1 MSPEKT
7 DFWQLLN
14 ARAVPGLLL
23 FSLMA
28 SLILVL
34 VSTPADAQNL
44 LPNPLQNPIC
54 SRIDNQIQVSLGL
67 RIYCFGR
74 QPNGPGTSASSIQS
88 SSGTIPYSGGAS
100 ASSFSPNV
108 NAASLAEDISPSGS
122 RAYGQAET
130 SIAASGRYVVEAWND
145 FTGAISLCP
154 SPMNKEELTGAG
166 FSNDGGNTFTDIGG
180 LPNNDC
186 NNNRLFGDPSVE
198 VFHAPNGTTYFYI
211 SSLYLPLSSNFTDQ
225 TFKIALNV
233 CTVTGSGNL
242 SCSQPVIAA
251 KSSECDF
258 SCSVLDKPFMTL
270 DPVNNRLYISYTEF
284 GFLTATNGQVELAT
298 CDITIPAAP
307 VCANGSSTPTG
318 VPAAPYYVVA
328 PSDANCAQNGAY
340 PAVDRRTGDVY
351 VAWEFNWVTNFSVA
365 ACADTST
372 PVVNK
377 LARIPRMCLTFPTTT
392 TCPSQSTRSIPIVS
406 MDLAMIPGYNR
417 FPMNDFPRIA
427 VSELAGTVSVV
438 WNDARSNPGGDILLQ
453 TFNLGPSLTPTS
465 LAPIKLNNDNVSGTF
480 HFMPALRNADSRGRI
495 SISWYDRRLNPNSAL
510 TDVFAAV
517 AINPRITSTP
527 SSNQRVTDISSNWL
541 SVSADFIP
549 NFGDYTDNYA
559 SPPPSP
565 TDDDPLFV
573 AWTDGRLN
581 VPQPFESHAPLR

>member
-1 MSPEKT
+1 
-7 DFWQLLN
+7 
-14 ARAVPGLLL
+14 
-23 FSLMA
+23 
-28 SLILVL
+28 
-34 VSTPADAQNL
+34 
-44 LPNPLQNPIC
+44 
-54 SRIDNQIQVSLGL
+54 
-67 RIYCFGR
+67 
-74 QPNGPGTSASSIQS
+74 
-88 SSGTIPYSGGAS
+88 
-100 ASSFSPNV
+100 
-108 NAASLAEDISPSGS
+108 
-122 RAYGQAET
+122 
-130 SIAASGRYVVEAWND
+130 
-145 FTGAISLCP
+145 
-154 SPMNKEELTGAG
+154 
-166 FSNDGGNTFTDIGG
+166 
-180 LPNNDC
+180 
-186 NNNRLFGDPSVE
+186 
-198 VFHAPNGTTYFYI
+198 
-211 SSLYLPLSSNFTDQ
+211 
-225 TFKIALNV
+225 
-233 CTVTGSGNL
+233 
-242 SCSQPVIAA
+242 
-251 KSSECDF
+251 
-258 SCSVLDKPFMTL
+258 
-270 DPVNNRLYISYTEF
+270 
-284 GFLTATNGQVELAT
+284 
-298 CDITIPAAP
+298 
-307 VCANGSSTPTG
+307 
-318 VPAAPYYVVA
+318 
-328 PSDANCAQNGAY
+328 
-340 PAVDRRTGDVY
+340 
-351 VAWEFNWVTNFSVA
+351 
-365 ACADTST
+365 
-372 PVVNK
+372 
-377 LARIPRMCLTFPTTT
+377 
-392 TCPSQSTRSIPIVS
+392 